1 MLSLTDLDQRIWR
14 EELEHFVP
22 ARIFDV
28 HTHLYRWSHYSA
40 PDRDHGSYRRFL
52 GEEFAEST
60 WELADAYDRLLMPGR
75 TVSRLSFGF
84 PFPTHCDFDAANRF
98 VAAQV
103 QRDSASAGLML
114 VHPSM
119 SAEQIERSVREGG
132 FVGLKPYRFYASTGD
147 AVECSITDFL
157 PEHQIAVADR
167 LGLAIMMH
175 LSKRD
180 AIADPDN
187 RRDLL
192 RLHEKY
198 PRARWILAHCA
209 RGYSAW
215 AIERAARELRDMPQ
229 VLFDTSSVCETDAFD
244 ALWSTVGFERVMYG
258 SDDLPVGVVRGKYIA
273 FGYAWAFL
281 SESNHQLNLTHCD
294 SRMTLVRY
302 ESLRAMR
309 RAALKLG
316 ITDAQ
321 RELLFHDLAAQLV
334 ASIRSSLASTQVA
347 P

>member
-1 MLSLTDLDQRIWR
+1 
-14 EELEHFVP
+14 
-22 ARIFDV
+22 
-28 HTHLYRWSHYSA
+28 
-40 PDRDHGSYRRFL
+40 
-52 GEEFAEST
+52 
-60 WELADAYDRLLMPGR
+60 
-75 TVSRLSFGF
+75 
-84 PFPTHCDFDAANRF
+84 
-98 VAAQV
+98 
-103 QRDSASAGLML
+103 
-114 VHPSM
+114 
-119 SAEQIERSVREGG
+119 
-132 FVGLKPYRFYASTGD
+132 
-147 AVECSITDFL
+147 
-157 PEHQIAVADR
+157 
-167 LGLAIMMH
+167 
-175 LSKRD
+175 
-180 AIADPDN
+180 
-187 RRDLL
+187 
-192 RLHEKY
+192 
-198 PRARWILAHCA
+198 
-209 RGYSAW
+209 
-215 AIERAARELRDMPQ
+215 MPQ

>member
-1 MLSLTDLDQRIWR
+1 MTTLTDLDERIWR
-14 EELEHFVP
+14 EELDSFVP
-22 ARIFDV
+22 ERVFDV
-28 HTHLYRWSHYSA
+28 HTHLYRWDHYGA
-40 PDRDHGSYRRFL
+40 PDKETSGYRRFL
-52 GEEFAEST
+52 GDEFAHSS
-60 WELADAYDRLLMPGR
+60 WDLADHYDRLLMPGR
-75 TVSRLSFGF
+75 RVSRLSFGF
-84 PFPTHCDFDAANRF
+84 PFPTHCDFAAANQL
-98 VAAQV
+98 VADEV
-103 QRDSASAGLML
+103 TRDPASAGLML

-119 SAEQIERSVREGG
+119 TAEQIETTIRATGLI
-132 FVGLKPYRFYASTGD
+132 GLKPYRFYSSTGD

-167 LGLAIMMH
+167 LGLVIMMH

-180 AIADPDN
+180 AIADPAN

-215 AIERAARELRDMPQ
+215 AIERAAKELRDLPQ
-229 VLFDTSSVCETDAFD
+229 ILFDTSSVCETDAFD
-244 ALWSTVGFERVMYG
+244 ALWSTVGFDRVMYG

-281 SESNHQLNLTHCD
+281 SDSNHQLNLSHCD
-294 SRMTLVRY
+294 PRMTFVRY

-316 ITDAQ
+316 MTETQ
-321 RELLFHDLAAQLV
+321 RHALFHDLAFELIESTRRQ
-334 ASIRSSLASTQVA
+334 LASSA
-347 P
+347 L